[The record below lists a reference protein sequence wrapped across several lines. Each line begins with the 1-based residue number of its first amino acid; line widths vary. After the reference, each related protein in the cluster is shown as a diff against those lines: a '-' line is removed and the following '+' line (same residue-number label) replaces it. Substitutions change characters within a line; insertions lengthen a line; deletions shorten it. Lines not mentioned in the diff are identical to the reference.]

1 MSKPGVTNFVH
12 ALIAV
17 LAGNAAYSLF
27 LPYFPPAVQHAP
39 FKNDLG
45 LAIDFW
51 FCLVAFGIVKT
62 IAARRRHSSTTNHQ

>member
-1 MSKPGVTNFVH
+1 VSNFVQS
-12 ALIAV
+12 LIAV
-17 LAGNAAYSLF
+17 LAGNLVYSL
-27 LPYFPPAVQHAP
+27 LIPYFPPAVRHAP

-62 IAARRRHSSTTNHQ
+62 VAARKRSSANHQ